1 MRACGAVRTRARA
14 HTEAPLR
21 EAKLCGSRAGAVSAK
36 CVCSSAGLPSAL
48 NGIDSQPRKKH
59 SSTTGERE
67 DVLLNQGIGLGKSA
81 GRPFLPSR
89 SFTAADIQKTD
100 GHFFFFHWTRPREDV
115 DSRTQKSYSSFFSL
129 SSWMGFSP
137 YVVDDSHRAWIMIP
151 GNKAVH

>member
-89 SFTAADIQKTD
+89 SLQQQTYKRQTDTFFSSIGLDQERTSTPAHKRATA
-100 GHFFFFHWTRPREDV
+100 V
-115 DSRTQKSYSSFFSL
+115 FSL
-129 SSWMGFSP
+129 SPPGWGFLLM
-137 YVVDDSHRAWIMIP
+137 W
-151 GNKAVH
+151 